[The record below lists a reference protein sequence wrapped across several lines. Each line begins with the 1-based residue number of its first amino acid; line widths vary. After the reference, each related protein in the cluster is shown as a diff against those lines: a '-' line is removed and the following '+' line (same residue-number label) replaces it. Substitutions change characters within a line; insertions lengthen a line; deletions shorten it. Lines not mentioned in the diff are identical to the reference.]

1 VVATL
6 NDDVRLVFNVAV
18 SGFVPNSGLAPEG
31 RAVVFRV
38 AVQLGLPEL
47 NVPPKFAVMRP
58 KAAVPPGATVTLVG
72 MATETLVT
80 LPSVNVFC
88 ACLPDTLPTA
98 VR

>member
-1 VVATL
+1 VATL
-6 NDDVRLVFNVAV
+6 NDDVRLVFDVAV
-18 SGFVPNSGLAPEG
+18 SGFVPNNGLAPKG

-38 AVQLGLPEL
+38 AVQLGLFVL
-47 NVPPKFAVMRP
+47 NVPLKFTVMRP

-72 MATETLVT
+72 GVATETLIT

>member
-1 VVATL
+1 VATL
-6 NDDVRLVFNVAV
+6 NDDVRLVFDVAV

-31 RAVVFRV
+31 RAVVFRE
-38 AVQLGLPEL
+38 AVQLGLLVL
-47 NVPPKFAVMRP
+47 NVPLKFAVMRP
-58 KAAVPPGATVTLVG
+58 NAAVPPGATVTLVG
-72 MATETLVT
+72 GVATETLIT